1 MESLFKKI
9 RVDVN
14 KNIYLKDPFSSDL
27 GKVIVAKGII
37 MISELG
43 LEQFTF
49 KKLAG
54 KVDCTESAIYRYFEN
69 KHKLLLF
76 LMVWYWGYLEHNLI
90 ISTANLPDP
99 KKRLKIALE
108 ILVNGPIYKVNDYI
122 DPVSLK
128 HLLTNEATKAFM
140 TKEIDQEYQNGFFHY
155 YHKIGNRI
163 AAIITE
169 INPDYEFPKALVSTV
184 MGSGLMQ
191 SYYSEHL
198 PGLTEIKNGD
208 EKRTEFFQNMVFKTI
223 ENEY

>member
-1 MESLFKKI
+1 MENLFKKI
-9 RVDVN
+9 RVEVN

-27 GKVIVAKGII
+27 GKVIVVKGLE
-37 MISELG
+37 MIVELG

-54 KVDCTESAIYRYFEN
+54 NIDCTESAIYRYFEN

-76 LMVWYWGYLEHNLI
+76 LMVWYWGYLEQNLVVT
-90 ISTANLPDP
+90 TANLADP
-99 KKRLKIALE
+99 KKRLKIAIEL
-108 ILVNGPIYKVNDYI
+108 LVRGPMYKVNDYI
-122 DPVSLK
+122 DPDSLRN
-128 HLLTNEATKAFM
+128 LLTAEATKGLM
-140 TKEIDQEYQNGFFHY
+140 TKEIDQEYQNGVFHY

-163 AAIITE
+163 AEIITE

-184 MGSGLMQ
+184 MVSSLMQ

-198 PGLTEIKNGD
+198 PGMTEINKGD
-208 EKRTEFFQNMVFKTI
+208 KKCIEFFLNMVFKTI